1 MQICRALL
9 KHDYFNFSLTIIE
22 YCEPKKCIER
32 ERFYL
37 SSENPEYN
45 IANNPTAPMSGRSH
59 SDETKTKISDT
70 HKKIDHSG
78 RFKTGHSHSDDTK
91 QIISDALVGNTNKK
105 GKTLSDETKKN
116 IGSYGK

>member
-9 KHDYFNFSLTIIE
+9 KHDYCNFYLAIIE
-22 YCEPKKCIER
+22 YCEPNKCLER
-32 ERFYL
+32 EGFYL